1 MKTTFHFLG
10 ALAVSAVVAFGAV
23 SCNQTKGEATESP
36 AGETT
41 EAVDASAPKGA
52 IVYVDITKVRA
63 EYDMANDLRAVV
75 ETKVQNIQA
84 EITRRE
90 TNLANAVNKYQE
102 KAQKGLMT
110 RTVAETEAQKLQQ
123 QEIEFNNYANQKN
136 NEINEEL
143 LVMNNQIN
151 DAIATFIKK
160 YNEEK
165 QYAMIIL
172 TQGDAEG
179 DGVVSLSAPVITAD
193 PTLDITNDVLAGLNE
208 EYIASK
214 NENQSK

>member
-1 MKTTFHFLG
+1 MKKTTHILS
-10 ALAVSAVVAFGAV
+10 AIAMSAVVAFGAV
-23 SCNQTKGEATESP
+23 SCNQTKTTENTEAT
-36 AGETT
+36 ANETA
-41 EAVDASAPKGA
+41 EACAPKGA
-52 IVYVDITKVRA
+52 IVYIDMTRVMA

-75 ETKVQNIQA
+75 ETKVSEIQA

-90 TNLANAVNKYQE
+90 NNLANAVAKYQD

-110 RTVAETEAQKLQQ
+110 RSVAEVEAEKLQK

-151 DAIATFIKK
+151 DAIVTFVQK
-160 YNEEK
+160 YNAEK
-165 QYAMIIL
+165 QYGMIL
-172 TQGDAEG
+172 LSQGDVEG
-179 DGVVSLSAPVITAD
+179 DGVVTLAAPVLTAD
-193 PTLDITNDVLAGLNE
+193 PSLDITDEVLAGLNE

-214 NENQSK
+214 K

>member
-1 MKTTFHFLG
+1 MKKTSHILSAIAMG
-10 ALAVSAVVAFGAV
+10 AVVAFGAI
-23 SCNQTKGEATESP
+23 SCNQTKTTENTEAPATETAEAT
-36 AGETT
+36 
-41 EAVDASAPKGA
+41 APKGA
-52 IVYVDITKVRA
+52 IVYIDMTRLMS
-63 EYDMANDLRAVV
+63 EYDMVNDLTAVV
-75 ETKVQNIQA
+75 ETKRNEIQA

-90 TNLANAVNKYQE
+90 TNLANAITKYQE

-110 RTVAETEAQKLQQ
+110 RSVAEAEAEKLQK

-151 DAIATFIKK
+151 DAIATFVKK

-165 QYAMIIL
+165 QYSMIL
-172 TQGDAEG
+172 LSQGDAEN
-179 DGVVSLSAPVITAD
+179 DGIVSLSAPVLTAD
-193 PTLDITNDVLAGLNE
+193 PSLDITDEVLAGLNE

-214 NENQSK
+214 K

>member
-1 MKTTFHFLG
+1 MKKTSHILS
-10 ALAVSAVVAFGAV
+10 AIAMSAVVAFGAV
-23 SCNQTKGEATESP
+23 SCNQTKTTEKAATPSAEATE
-36 AGETT
+36 AC
-41 EAVDASAPKGA
+41 APKGA
-52 IVYVDITKVRA
+52 IVYIDMTRVMA

-75 ETKVQNIQA
+75 ETKVSEIQA

-90 TNLANAVNKYQE
+90 TNLANAVAKYQE

-110 RTVAETEAQKLQQ
+110 RSVAEVEAEKLQK

-151 DAIATFIKK
+151 DAIITFVQK

-165 QYAMIIL
+165 KFGMIL
-172 TQGDAEG
+172 LSQGDVEG
-179 DGVVSLSAPVITAD
+179 DGVVTLATPVLTAD
-193 PTLDITNDVLAGLNE
+193 PSLDITDEVLAGLNE
-208 EYIASK
+208 EYITSK
-214 NENQSK
+214 K

>member
-1 MKTTFHFLG
+1 MKNTSLV
-10 ALAVSAVVAFGAV
+10 LSIVSLIAVVVFGILFL
-23 SCNQTKGEATESP
+23 TKDGKSAAAQEGEAAEVT
-36 AGETT
+36 ACQG
-41 EAVDASAPKGA
+41 D
-52 IVYVDITKVRA
+52 IVYIDLDRILM

-75 ETKVQNIQA
+75 ETKVSEIQA

-90 TNLANAVNKYQE
+90 TNLANAVTKYQDRM
-102 KAQKGLMT
+102 QKGLMT
-110 RTVAETEAQKLQQ
+110 RSVAEVEAEKLQK

-151 DAIATFIKK
+151 DAIATFVKK

-165 QYAMIIL
+165 QYAMIIVS
-172 TQGDAEG
+172 QGDAEG
-179 DGVVSLSAPVITAD
+179 DGVVTLSAPVLTAD
-193 PTLDITNDVLAGLNE
+193 PSLDITDAVLAGLNE

-214 NENQSK
+214 NSK

>member
-1 MKTTFHFLG
+1 MKKTTHILS
-10 ALAVSAVVAFGAV
+10 ALAMGAVVAFGAV
-23 SCNQTKGEATESP
+23 SCTQTKTAENAEAP
-36 AGETT
+36 AAETA
-41 EAVDASAPKGA
+41 EACAPKGA
-52 IVYVDITKVRA
+52 IVYIDMTNVMA

-75 ETKVQNIQA
+75 ETKVSEIQA

-90 TNLANAVNKYQE
+90 TNLANAVTKYQDRM
-102 KAQKGLMT
+102 QKGLMT
-110 RTVAETEAQKLQQ
+110 RSVAEVEAEKLQK

-151 DAIATFIKK
+151 DAIATFVKK

-165 QYAMIIL
+165 QYAMIIVS
-172 TQGDAEG
+172 QGDAEG
-179 DGVVSLSAPVITAD
+179 DGVVTLSAPVLTAD
-193 PTLDITNDVLAGLNE
+193 PSLDITDAVLAGLNE

-214 NENQSK
+214 NSK

>member
-1 MKTTFHFLG
+1 MG
-10 ALAVSAVVAFGAV
+10 AVVAFGAV
-23 SCNQTKGEATESP
+23 SCNQTKTAENAEAP
-36 AGETT
+36 AAETA
-41 EAVDASAPKGA
+41 EACAPKGA
-52 IVYVDITKVRA
+52 IVYIDMTKVMA

-75 ETKVQNIQA
+75 ETKVSEIQA

-90 TNLANAVNKYQE
+90 TNLANAVTKYQDRM
-102 KAQKGLMT
+102 QKGLMT
-110 RTVAETEAQKLQQ
+110 RSVAEVEAEKLQK

-151 DAIATFIKK
+151 DAIATFVKK

-165 QYAMIIL
+165 QYAMIIVS
-172 TQGDAEG
+172 QGDAEG
-179 DGVVSLSAPVITAD
+179 DGVVTLSAPVLTAD
-193 PTLDITNDVLAGLNE
+193 PSLDITDAVLAGLNE

-214 NENQSK
+214 NSK

>member
-1 MKTTFHFLG
+1 MKKTTHILS
-10 ALAVSAVVAFGAV
+10 ALAVCAVVAFGSV
-23 SCNQTKGEATESP
+23 SCNQTNGEAAESQ
-36 AGETT
+36 AADTT
-41 EAVDASAPKGA
+41 EAAETAPKGA
-52 IVYVDITKVRA
+52 IVYLDMTRVMA
-63 EYDMANDLRAVV
+63 EYDMANDLRTVV

-90 TNLANAVNKYQE
+90 KNLTNAVAKYQE
-102 KAQKGLMT
+102 KVQKGLMT
-110 RTVAETEAQKLQQ
+110 RTVAETEAAKLQN

-151 DAIATFIKK
+151 DAIATFVKK

-165 QYAMIIL
+165 QYAMIIV
-172 TQGDAEG
+172 TQSDAEG
-179 DGVVSLSAPVITAD
+179 DGVVNLSAPVLTAD
-193 PTLDITNDVLAGLNE
+193 PALDITDEVLVGLNE

-214 NENQSK
+214 NENK

>member
-1 MKTTFHFLG
+1 MKKTTHILS
-10 ALAVSAVVAFGAV
+10 ALAVCAVVAFGSV
-23 SCNQTKGEATESP
+23 SCNQTNGEAAESQ
-36 AGETT
+36 AADTT
-41 EAVDASAPKGA
+41 EAAETAPKGA
-52 IVYVDITKVRA
+52 IVYLDMTRVMA
-63 EYDMANDLRAVV
+63 EYDMANDLRTVV

-90 TNLANAVNKYQE
+90 KNLTNAVTKYQE
-102 KAQKGLMT
+102 KVQKGLMT
-110 RTVAETEAQKLQQ
+110 RTVAETEAAKLQN

-151 DAIATFIKK
+151 DAIATFVKK

-165 QYAMIIL
+165 QYAMIIV
-172 TQGDAEG
+172 TQSDAEG
-179 DGVVSLSAPVITAD
+179 DGVVNLSAPVLTAD
-193 PTLDITNDVLAGLNE
+193 PALDITDEVLAGLNE

-214 NENQSK
+214 NENK

>member
-1 MKTTFHFLG
+1 
-10 ALAVSAVVAFGAV
+10 
-23 SCNQTKGEATESP
+23 
-36 AGETT
+36 
-41 EAVDASAPKGA
+41 
-52 IVYVDITKVRA
+52 
-63 EYDMANDLRAVV
+63 MANDLRTVV

-90 TNLANAVNKYQE
+90 KNLTNAVTKYQE
-102 KAQKGLMT
+102 KVQKGLMT
-110 RTVAETEAQKLQQ
+110 RTVAETEAAKLQN

-151 DAIATFIKK
+151 DAIATFVKK

-165 QYAMIIL
+165 QYAMIIV
-172 TQGDAEG
+172 TQSDAEG
-179 DGVVSLSAPVITAD
+179 DGVVNLSAPVLTAD
-193 PTLDITNDVLAGLNE
+193 PALDITDEVLAGLNE

-214 NENQSK
+214 NENK